1 LKESAL
7 IRSSGSLTV
16 TVCDSCYVTC
26 AKTGLKVILQYLE
39 DGWLSRS
46 QNRVEGV
53 IFNYDPENDDKT
65 KIKDVSDNDV
75 VGRIEGAWTDKIY
88 YTLGPQPFKDVQEKI
103 LLLDINPLTPVPKII
118 PPLEVQLPNESRRF
132 WNRVTEAIISK
143 QYSLAT
149 TLKQEIEEKQRKKA
163 AERQALGKEWQPRFF
178 TGAVTPVGKPELT
191 SDGEQAVEGL
201 HKGDFV
207 LPENKDYGA

>member
-1 LKESAL
+1 
-7 IRSSGSLTV
+7 
-16 TVCDSCYVTC
+16 
-26 AKTGLKVILQYLE
+26 LKVILQYLE
-39 DGWLSRS
+39 DGWLGRA
-46 QNRVEGV
+46 QNKVEGV
-53 IFNYDPENDDKT
+53 IFNYDPEDDNKT
-65 KIKDVSDNDV
+65 KIRDVPDKDV
-75 VGRIEGAWTDKIY
+75 VGRIEGSWTDKVY

-103 LLLDINPLTPVPKII
+103 LLVDINPLISVPKII
-118 PPLEVQLPNESRRF
+118 PPLEEQLPNESRKF
-132 WNRVTEAIISK
+132 WNRVTEAIVNK

-163 AERQALGKEWQPRFF
+163 AERKEAGKEWQPRFF

-191 SDGEQAVEGL
+191 LDGEQAVAGL